1 MSYIQPTPKSFEL
14 FLKNLEKKKYF
25 DKVRLGKDW
34 FGYWM
39 QLINCLFAF
48 KVAWGLG
55 FCVIGSNFSLE
66 FP

>member
-34 FGYWM
+34 FGY
-39 QLINCLFAF
+39 
-48 KVAWGLG
+48 
-55 FCVIGSNFSLE
+55 
-66 FP
+66 

>member
-1 MSYIQPTPKSFEL
+1 
-14 FLKNLEKKKYF
+14 LEKKKYF